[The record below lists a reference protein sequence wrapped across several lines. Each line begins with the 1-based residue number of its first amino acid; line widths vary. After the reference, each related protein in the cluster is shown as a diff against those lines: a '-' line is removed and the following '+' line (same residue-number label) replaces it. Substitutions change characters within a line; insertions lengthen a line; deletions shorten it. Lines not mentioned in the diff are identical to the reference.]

1 MPEQAPLKTH
11 HMTYH
16 WHRMVESKS
25 DTPIRKAELHDK
37 ALLCIHPAQR
47 KKQRCFV
54 DPDFPGIRCRSGK
67 NFFQDLV
74 NRLLVSRFIGHIVNA
89 VISRKAAE

>member
-25 DTPIRKAELHDK
+25 DTPIRKAELQE
-37 ALLCIHPAQR
+37 IIR
-47 KKQRCFV
+47 K
-54 DPDFPGIRCRSGK
+54 RSAEGK
-67 NFFQDLV
+67 E
-74 NRLLVSRFIGHIVNA
+74 A
-89 VISRKAAE
+89 